1 MSHDAYAAPVPEA
14 FDELDPHGFDKGH
27 HDHGHVIVGPFTL
40 RSVLAILLFFT
51 VLTVFLAQA
60 EVWAQGYFHI
70 ELPWWVNVVGAMS
83 IAVVKALLV
92 MGFFMQLK
100 YDNPINTV
108 LMCFC
113 FAALTIFLGF
123 TGMDLFNRGALD
135 PQKQSQVIPGGT
147 GFGVAGS
154 DSKPMVTAA
163 ADRMLAKLKE
173 RLGSDEAAKA
183 AFEEMR
189 ETMHRAH
196 GGHEEVAETNSNPYQ
211 SRPRIGLTNA
221 LSATAAPK
229 SEHKAEPAEPEKAAP
244 AKH

>member
-40 RSVLAILLFFT
+40 RTVLAALLFFT

-70 ELPWWVNVVGAMS
+70 ELPWWVNVAGAMS

-113 FAALTIFLGF
+113 FAAAPPSSW
-123 TGMDLFNRGALD
+123 ALPAWTCSAAAAVD

-147 GFGVAGS
+147 GFGVTGM
-154 DSKPMVTAA
+154 PETA
-163 ADRMLAKLKE
+163 
-173 RLGSDEAAKA
+173 S
-183 AFEEMR
+183 
-189 ETMHRAH
+189 
-196 GGHEEVAETNSNPYQ
+196 PW
-211 SRPRIGLTNA
+211 
-221 LSATAAPK
+221 
-229 SEHKAEPAEPEKAAP
+229 
-244 AKH
+244 